1 MAYIKA
7 IAYYLPEEV
16 VANEQLNAE
25 LGDVDLVAKTAGVDS
40 RRRAA
45 MNETASDLAVK
56 AADKLFKENR
66 IEPSKIDFLLVCTQ
80 SSDYFM
86 PSTSCVIQ
94 DRLGIPT
101 TAGAFG
107 YDLGCSGY
115 VYGLAIANSFVE
127 SGLAKNVLLLTADT
141 ISKYLHPQ
149 DKNRLLFGDA
159 ASATLVSIEGI
170 ASIGSF
176 ERGTDGSGF
185 ENIIIRNGGNRHRI
199 MTGNIRKDD
208 NGNSHYDDYFDMD
221 GEAVFNFT
229 VEQIPNL
236 IKNCLEKNGI
246 VKENV
251 DYYVFHQANKY
262 MLNTLRKL
270 NKLPKDRFFID
281 LSDTGN
287 TTSSSVPIGLVKSLK
302 AGSINNGMNVMV
314 AGFGVGLSWA
324 ATILKF

>member
-7 IAYYLPEEV
+7 IAYHLPDEIV
-16 VANEQLNAE
+16 TNEHLE
-25 LGDVDLVAKTAGVDS
+25 KEFGEIGMTAKAVGVDS
-40 RRRAA
+40 RRKAA
-45 MNETASDLAVK
+45 INETASDLAVK
-56 AADKLFKENR
+56 AAETLFLENS
-66 IEPSKIDFLLVCTQ
+66 IKPSEIDFLLFCTQ
-80 SSDYFM
+80 SPDYFM
-86 PSTSCVIQ
+86 PSASCIIQ

-149 DKNRLLFGDA
+149 DKNLLLFGDA
-159 ASATLVSIEGI
+159 ASATLVSTEGM
-170 ASIGSF
+170 ARIGAF

-185 ENIIIRNGGNRHRI
+185 ENIIIRNGGNRHRDK
-199 MTGNIRKDD
+199 TGNIRTDD
-208 NGNSHYDDYFDMD
+208 NGNVHYDDNFDMD
-221 GEAVFNFT
+221 GEAIFNFT
-229 VEQIPNL
+229 VDRIPQL
-236 IKNCLEKNGI
+236 IKSCIEKNDI
-246 VKENV
+246 QKEDIN
-251 DYYVFHQANKY
+251 YYIFHQANKY
-262 MLNTLRKL
+262 MLNTLRKQ
-270 NKLPKDRFFID
+270 NKIQKESFFVD

-287 TTSSSVPIGLVKSLK
+287 TTSSTVPIGIVKSVK
-302 AGSINNGMNVMV
+302 SGNIHKGMNVMV